1 LGFLSKYE
9 CWVTDLIMALYHDNE
24 NLPII
29 NKSKHSKK
37 RKGGIQRTKWKDLC
51 PRRPKKKKKSEPQR
65 EH

>member
-1 LGFLSKYE
+1 LGLLSKYE
-9 CWVTDLIMALYHDNE
+9 CWVTDLIMPLYHDNE

-37 RKGGIQRTKWKDLC
+37 KGGEYKEQNGRTYAQEDQT
-51 PRRPKKKKKSEPQR
+51 KKKSEPQR